1 MKLEHCGR
9 ASCVQLI
16 EALSDYTSRA
26 TNNALYWH
34 NRCIDLEEII
44 ELFCMDAEEQNKP
57 VQWTPPATIVLT
69 EPKPDPTRG
78 WIVT

>member
-1 MKLEHCGR
+1 MKLEHCHR
-9 ASCVQLI
+9 ASCVQSI
-16 EALSDYTSRA
+16 DALSDSVSRA

-34 NRCIDLEEII
+34 NRCLALEEII
-44 ELFCMDAEEQNKP
+44 EMFCMDAAEQ
-57 VQWTPPATIVLT
+57 QRIWAPPATIVLT